1 MSDDLYIG
9 PTLLD
14 PGPKEPRVSG
24 ERVARLVFLPLLV
37 MFGAIILV
45 FFVLYQPVRIDGPS
59 MLPTLRSADRVLITR
74 GVRSVKRG
82 DVVVLVA
89 SENGQ
94 PIELVKRVIGVP
106 GDVVEVKGDVA
117 YVNGTREPDR
127 GQHISGFDGL
137 SWEPVTVPRGNLFVM
152 GDNRAQSEDSR
163 YIGTVP
169 ASGVMGT
176 VVAVFAPIQRLGR
189 VH

>member
-1 MSDDLYIG
+1 VSDDLYIG
-9 PTLLD
+9 PTVLG
-14 PGPKEPRVSG
+14 PGPREPRASG
-24 ERVARLVFLPLLV
+24 ERVARLVLLPLLA

-74 GVRSVKRG
+74 GTHDVQRG

-89 SENGQ
+89 SEGGQ
-94 PIELVKRVIGVP
+94 SIELVKRVIGVP

-117 YVNGTREPDR
+117 YVNGAREPDR
-127 GQHISGFDGL
+127 GQRVSGLESL
-137 SWEPVTVPRGNLFVM
+137 SWEPVTVPKGNLFVM

-169 ASGVMGT
+169 LSGVMGR
-176 VVAVFAPIQRLGR
+176 VVAVFAPIQRLHR